1 MPADTDRTH
10 LTSGAASGPPSGS
23 VADPGSDPGSEPG
36 SERGPVWPVTALV
49 VLLGWCLMAWT
60 LFAATI
66 NTAPFFGETPSRA
79 HYVESAMV
87 TLTALVPIPLLLVL
101 AGLTGSRWGLG
112 LLAVPALL
120 LVPLG
125 LSLLANAGDPSD
137 PGHGRPVRFTDAFA
151 DLTRLNWLAAVALL
165 MALGLVLWH
174 RRRQTG
180 IRARAWAGQRAT

>member
-10 LTSGAASGPPSGS
+10 PTSAAGA
-23 VADPGSDPGSEPG
+23 EPG
-36 SERGPVWPVTALV
+36 PERRRVWPVTALV
-49 VLLGWCLMAWT
+49 VLLGWCLIAWT
-60 LFAATI
+60 VFAAGI
-66 NTAPFFGETPSRA
+66 NTAPFFGDTPSRD
-79 HYVESAMV
+79 HYVESGMV
-87 TLTALVPIPLLLVL
+87 LLTALLPIAVLLLL

-112 LLAVPALL
+112 LLAAPALL

-125 LSLLANAGDPSD
+125 LGMLANAGDPSD
-137 PGHGRPVRFTDAFA
+137 PDHGRPVRVTDAFQ

-165 MALGLVLWH
+165 IALGLVLWR